1 MCKLVEEGYGVFLV
15 KDKSKEAKEKRA
27 RDRRLLGSI
36 STTKEII
43 EELKYAC
50 SLIPEGN
57 TGRLI
62 LIKEIEKYE
71 AFLEEF
77 RKTLAE

>member
-1 MCKLVEEGYGVFLV
+1 MQVYRRRVWGLVRRNG
-15 KDKSKEAKEKRA
+15 SKQAKEKRA
-27 RDRRLLGSI
+27 RDRRLLESI
-36 STTKEII
+36 STTREII

-57 TGRLI
+57 AGRLI